1 LANEEHSGGEIEISK
16 EAIPGLGRR
25 AGGLQRGQDVS
36 TRLRRRHRYISRK
49 NRVKVVK
56 LPNETQNAQ

>member
-1 LANEEHSGGEIEISK
+1 MEISK

-25 AGGLQRGQDVS
+25 AGGLQRRQDVS

-56 LPNETQNAQ
+56 LPDETQNAQ